1 MKLVTTILLLLVSA
15 NVLSAEWI
23 SLEPKDNEGVE
34 VFPSNFSSGIA
45 AGVYFV
51 HKSSFVSSETCST
64 KKFVAITDPK
74 LADQA
79 LSIGMFALASNK
91 TITLWV
97 DGCSNNYLHG
107 KAIKIL
113 P

>member
-1 MKLVTTILLLLVSA
+1 MKIVIATLSLLMSA
-15 NVLSAEWI
+15 NALSAGWI
-23 SLEPKDNEGVE
+23 SLEPKDNAGVE

-51 HKSSFVSSETCST
+51 HKSTFVSSETCSS
-64 KKFVAITDPK
+64 KQFVAITDPK
-74 LADQA
+74 LADQT

-91 TITLWV
+91 TIKLWV

-107 KAIKIL
+107 KAIKVL